1 MPKSKKKNL
10 SPEQKAARKEAK
22 RLANVQF
29 ELDKRT
35 GREPG
40 KRINASLLPP
50 AAEGEQRQYGGGFKR
65 KSSSEDLIDVEL
77 PSGSVVQIARP
88 GIEDLIASGMLND
101 VDGLTSVVAAQTI
114 PTAEGRPAPPKTLD
128 PQALLADPSA
138 FAKTMKMMNTIV
150 VAVVRQPLVK
160 MDPTDKEP
168 GDHEKN
174 ENGAWI
180 LDPEA
185 VYVSQI
191 GLEDRSAIME
201 AALGGA
207 EAFADFRPGS

>member
-10 SPEQKAARKEAK
+10 TPDQKAARKAAK
-22 RLANVQF
+22 RAWEQQVG
-29 ELDKRT
+29 LDSIT
-35 GREPG
+35 GTGP
-40 KRINASLLPP
+40 KRINAKVLPP
-50 AAEGEQRQYGGGFKR
+50 VAEDHQPREYGGAFKR
-65 KSSSEDLIDVEL
+65 KSTSEDLIDLEL
-77 PSGSVVQIARP
+77 PSGNLIQMARP
-88 GIEDLIASGMLND
+88 SVEDLIGSGILGDM
-101 VDGLTSVVAAQTI
+101 DGLTSIVSTQTI
-114 PTAEGRPAPPKTLD
+114 PAAEGRPAAPKTLD
-128 PQALLADPSA
+128 ADALMANPA
-138 FAKTMKMMNTIV
+138 MFAKTMSMMNRVV

-168 GDHEKN
+168 GDHVK
-174 ENGAWI
+174 ENGAWV

-207 EAFADFRPGS
+207 EAFGDFR